1 MVKMAMV
8 TLVSVAMLRMAF
20 SREVR
25 PKVFLKDSG
34 LVMVVGI
41 AMAALMK
48 ADCGVRRIWSQA
60 EC

>member
-1 MVKMAMV
+1 M
-8 TLVSVAMLRMAF
+8 VSVAMVRMAF

-25 PKVFLKDSG
+25 PKIFLKDSE

-48 ADCGVRRIWSQA
+48 ADCGVRRILV
-60 EC
+60 